1 MKKNIKLKKNKQP
14 LEPDFLSKEREKL
27 VRSHTRS
34 IRFNKKE
41 LDLIDKYCEVYKIK
55 SKSSILRTIVISA
68 MLQRFDEE
76 YPKLF

>member
-1 MKKNIKLKKNKQP
+1 MKKNKQP